1 MHAPRGH
8 FEVLSEKRDAIGLV
22 VIVLILGRPTAADV
36 VTPREVKFEFEVTED
51 QVAKACHL
59 LVLMVNYPNP
69 EAVNFKVVF
78 TFEKRT
84 DHAFYGFIVDVGDA
98 HYRNGQF
105 AGMEHVPLDAAEF
118 LSPTFN
124 STGRFHMN
132 VGDSGVFGSTADLET
147 ASAFL
152 RAVMAGNFEI
162 SFRRR
167 DSVGFRTYLILSA
180 PLPGEFQKFLGCA
193 ATYR

>member
-1 MHAPRGH
+1 MLLKVRATRDLLLSKVPQRATLAPNRRESEECRFRSVHAPRGH

-36 VTPREVKFEFEVTED
+36 VTPREVKFEFEVTDD

-84 DHAFYGFIVDVGDA
+84 DHSFYGFIVDVGDA

-147 ASAFL
+147 ASAFC
-152 RAVMAGNFEI
+152 E
-162 SFRRR
+162 
-167 DSVGFRTYLILSA
+167 
-180 PLPGEFQKFLGCA
+180 P
-193 ATYR
+193 